1 MAQTLLLGLGGTGS
15 RIVNYVAGDLNKKK
29 ISINNGEICCAVL
42 DTNDNDRQKIIGSG
56 SGIPVI
62 PTSKDRVIEE
72 YFNMYSS
79 KGVLKWMPDSPAL
92 RTESMKDGASQM
104 RSKSRLALFD
114 IIEDRSIHDLER
126 YIDTLF
132 DYRDGNKIRVMIVSS
147 LAGGTGSGMFI
158 QTALWLRRYFAK
170 RKCAVTIRGIFAL
183 PDVFVNTIEDIR
195 TDNTEIQ
202 SLYAN
207 AYGAIRELN
216 AITKIK
222 TKGTKPLL
230 PVKIDNL
237 FDSEDNQ
244 PDGQP
249 VYDYAFFVDDISE
262 GGSVLTQIDHYEQ
275 IIARLVYMQLYA
287 PMHDDL
293 YSEEDNLF
301 KRFQKSDEPV
311 FGSCGTSKAI
321 YPTEDIIRYCA
332 LRASQDALSTGW
344 KKIDEEIK
352 EKKRREDEKEK
363 SGSIVTRKI
372 DPRAEYVRLFDNKAA
387 KTGDQIGTDRLFV
400 NISNEVMNVGDPIP
414 AEDGTYEPTYSD
426 KIDDFF
432 DRLSEL
438 IDSTVDT
445 ADPGSLS
452 SILIK
457 KNWVNEN
464 KDNSAEKLITFVGT
478 RQKLVDHFI
487 DAMETEAE
495 SLADTVLDLVCPAN
509 MGDINENNGASVY
522 GLFTKKDSNNNT
534 CFIHPIVVRYLVYKL
549 LARLEETKGT
559 IAIDT
564 ARNAAEKGY
573 GNGKKKIEFDNKRTR
588 KDVEDDP
595 ISYLKSRAFL
605 QNEAEFIKFF
615 KTQYA
620 QHNAGQ
626 HELCRTYAIQMVT
639 LRVARLL
646 SQRLDKLADIIED
659 FFGSLDKVSNTLEE
673 AVADNVRK
681 NNRVFQK
688 VVYVCATESEKE
700 ALYGSLMLDTSSSD
714 VSINKIVVQALY
726 AQMCVKES
734 PEAANN
740 KKYVGMSVENT
751 FYREVISAY
760 SKQIIDDHRDEV
772 DLDIYS
778 AVCKGADIKYE
789 KIAAEQERLRRES
802 DHLDIDI
809 ETSEDKSAES
819 RHQRHVLAMNDV
831 VKRLIDLSAPFLIC
845 NSEQPEDS
853 NEHLIDDSDTD
864 DSEDTVFTPIRKRK
878 TFWGFS
884 PIVAEKC
891 PELARILGVNVQSQQ
906 NIAYSKNELD
916 CYRAVYGIQIQY
928 IDKFNELKNG
938 DYYRS
943 YRQVVREM
951 ISGVGAGHPEELIHT
966 PHLDKTWHLFLPYVT
981 SEMQLHEDSKFYRS
995 FWLAVAY
1002 GMISVGKDGMYQI
1015 ARTKKTATGSY
1026 KRFEHVMYNDKP
1038 VGKTAVTEL
1047 LASLKFDGAFLIDA
1061 AACEKQFALECQ
1073 QLDNY
1078 ENTEFLRGRAHV
1090 GKADEAGMTVDEAGN
1105 LTAVTATT
1113 TVGGLASTQEHN
1125 AVTLIVRYYNYPKS
1139 DDDVTAMMI
1148 QSLEKLCREL
1158 VSNKYG
1164 YNEDAKIA
1172 NRGYELCRRIYIAST
1187 MKDKDIELLGH
1198 WKDAW
1203 ARPVISD

>member
-15 RIVNYVAGDLNKKK
+15 RIVNYVVGDLNKKK

-42 DTNDNDRQKIIGSG
+42 DTNDNDRKKILDTGTG
-56 SGIPVI
+56 VPVI
-62 PTSKDRVIEE
+62 PTSKDREIGE
-72 YFNMYSS
+72 YLTMYSP
-79 KGVLKWMPDSPAL
+79 KGVLKWMPDSPSL
-92 RTESMKDGASQM
+92 RKESMKDGASQM

-114 IIEDRSIHDLER
+114 IIQDRGIHDLER

-158 QTALWLRRYFAK
+158 QTALWIRRYFAK

-195 TDNTEIQ
+195 IDNTEIQ

-237 FDSEDNQ
+237 FDSEEGQ

-249 VYDYAFFVDDISE
+249 VFDYAFFVDDISE

-275 IIARLVYMQLYA
+275 VIARLVYMQLYA

-301 KRFQKSDEPV
+301 KRFQKSEEPV
-311 FGSCGTSKAI
+311 FGSCGTAKAI

-332 LRASQDALSTGW
+332 LRASQDSITAGW

-352 EKKRREDEKEK
+352 EKKRKEDEKEK
-363 SGSIVTRKI
+363 SGSILTHRI
-372 DPRAEYVRLFDNKAA
+372 DPRAEYVRTFENKAA
-387 KTGDQIGTDRLFV
+387 KTGDQIGKDRLFV
-400 NISNEVMNVGDPIP
+400 NISTDVMNVGDPIP
-414 AEDGTYEPTYSD
+414 SDDGTFEVTYSD

-432 DRLSEL
+432 DRLSEI
-438 IDSTVDT
+438 IDSTIDT
-445 ADPGSLS
+445 QDPGSLS
-452 SILIK
+452 SILVK

-464 KDNSAEKLITFVGT
+464 KDNSVEKLTAFVQT
-478 RQKLVDHFI
+478 RKKIVDRFL
-487 DAMETEAE
+487 DDMDTETE
-495 SLADTVLDLVCPAN
+495 SLADAVLDLVCPAN
-509 MGDINENNGASVY
+509 MGDINENNGASIY
-522 GLFTKKDSNNNT
+522 GLFTKRDSNNNV
-534 CFIHPIVVRYLVYKL
+534 CFVHPIAVRYLVYRL
-549 LARLEETKGT
+549 LAKLEETKGT
-559 IAIDT
+559 ISVDT
-564 ARNAAEKGY
+564 ARTAAEKGY
-573 GNGKKKIEFDNKRTR
+573 GNGKKKIEFDNSRTR
-588 KDVEDDP
+588 SVVEEDP
-595 ISYLKSRAFL
+595 ISYLNSRAFL
-605 QNEAEFIKFF
+605 QNEADFIKHF

-620 QHNAGQ
+620 QHNATQ
-626 HELCRTYAIQMVT
+626 HELCRTYAIQAVT
-639 LRVARLL
+639 LQVARLL

-659 FFGSLDKVSNTLEE
+659 FFGSLDKVYNSLED
-673 AVADNVRK
+673 ALADNVRK

-688 VVYVCATESEKE
+688 VIYVCSTEDEKK
-700 ALYGSLMLDTSSSD
+700 ALYESLMLDTSSSD

-726 AQMCVKES
+726 AQLCVKES

-740 KKYVGMSVENT
+740 KMYVGMNVENT
-751 FYREVISAY
+751 FYREMLSAFSTKIVEDY
-760 SKQIIDDHRDEV
+760 KDEI

-778 AVCKGADIKYE
+778 AVCKSADIEYAE
-789 KIAAEQERLRRES
+789 KAAEHERVRRES
-802 DHLDIDI
+802 DRLDIDL
-809 ETSEDKSAES
+809 ETGEDNDSES
-819 RHQRHVLAMNDV
+819 RHQRHVLAMNSV
-831 VKRLIDLSAPFLIC
+831 VKRLIDLSSPFLIC
-845 NSEQPEDS
+845 NNEQPEDG
-853 NEHLIDDSDTD
+853 NEHLMDGEDYYDD
-864 DSEDTVFTPIRKRK
+864 EDTVFTPVRKRK

-884 PIVAEKC
+884 PIVADKC
-891 PELARILGVNVQSQQ
+891 PELARILGVNVKSQQ

-943 YRQVVREM
+943 YRQVVRDM
-951 ISGVGAGHPEELIHT
+951 IAGVGEGHTDELIHT
-966 PHLDKTWHLFLPYVT
+966 PHIDKTWHLFLPYVT
-981 SEMQLHEDSKFYRS
+981 GEMQLHEDSKFYRS

-1002 GMISVGKDGMYQI
+1002 GMITVGKDGNYRI

-1026 KRFEHVMYNDKP
+1026 RKFESVMYEGKP
-1038 VGKTAVTEL
+1038 VGKSAVTDL
-1047 LASLKFDGAFLIDA
+1047 LAALKFDGSFLIDV

-1073 QLDNY
+1073 NLDNY

-1090 GKADEAGMTVDEAGN
+1090 GKADEAGMSVDEDGN
-1105 LTAVTATT
+1105 LSAVTATA
-1113 TVGGLASTQEHN
+1113 TVGGLASKEEHN
-1125 AVTLIVRYYNYPKS
+1125 AVTLIVRYHNYAKR
-1139 DDDVTAMMI
+1139 DDNVTAMMI

-1164 YNEDAKIA
+1164 YNEETKIA
-1172 NRGYELCRRIYIAST
+1172 NRGYELCRRIYIASS